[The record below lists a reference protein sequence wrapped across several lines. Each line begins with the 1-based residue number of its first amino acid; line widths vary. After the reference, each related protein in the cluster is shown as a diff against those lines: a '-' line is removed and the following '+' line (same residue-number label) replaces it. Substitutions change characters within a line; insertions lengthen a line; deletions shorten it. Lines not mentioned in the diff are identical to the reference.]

1 MGVYI
6 GGNKVIIHKDRQA
19 CRCLLPS
26 VPPYT
31 NGIKLMSLEKY
42 ILKDSNGHYLTAKEA
57 K

>member
-6 GGNKVIIHKDRQA
+6 GGNKVIIHKDSQA

-31 NGIKLMSLEKY
+31 NGIKIMSLEKY